1 MLTFLSNWFST
12 CALANG
18 INKVN
23 EVILKGHQE
32 RQMSK
37 QEKQLKMTENKWNL
51 MIALGL
57 MLAAVLACSATTANI
72 SSLKVS
78 TDEEGKNETKNF
90 KPGDKVYSI
99 AQIGNNPGKVQ
110 AKFRV
115 LFDDVK
121 GQQSGTPVEGAE
133 KTLEI
138 DGSRPAIFWVTLPAK
153 GFYNGR
159 YKVEVDMLNEKGEQ
173 KDQKTATF
181 DVSGY

>member
-1 MLTFLSNWFST
+1 MYKPGETT
-12 CALANG
+12 
-18 INKVN
+18 
-23 EVILKGHQE
+23 
-32 RQMSK
+32 
-37 QEKQLKMTENKWNL
+37 KMTKNKWNL
-51 MIALGL
+51 LIALSM
-57 MLAAVLACSATTANI
+57 MLAVILACSATTANI

-78 TDEEGKNETKNF
+78 TDEEGKNETKSF

-99 AQIGNNPGKVQ
+99 AQISNNPGKVQ

-121 GQQSGTPVEGAE
+121 GQQGGTPVEGAE

-138 DGSRPAIFWVTLPAK
+138 DGSRPAIFWVTLPAR